1 MKDNY
6 EREDTHGGTLCPF
19 KRTVD
24 RETNGFTGK
33 QTMHERFEVCAGSR
47 CMAYSKGKC
56 LRLKMMEQPMERRR

>member
-1 MKDNY
+1 ME
-6 EREDTHGGTLCPF
+6 ERKLCPF

-56 LRLKMMEQPMERRR
+56 LRLKMMERRR

>member
-1 MKDNY
+1 ME
-6 EREDTHGGTLCPF
+6 ERKLCPF
-19 KRTVD
+19 KKTVD